1 MRSATSTISAI
12 LPDAFGLAM
21 LGVQIVAIF
30 YFLTLN
36 HILSDDGSRLIFGI
50 LTYIVLAAVALY
62 MWHGRSFTMK
72 MSRPVEWAAAIGA
85 SIFLG
90 ALSFGADML
99 VGLIANPQLSPIEA
113 GTKAGSPFGF
123 ALTVM
128 LCPGV
133 TTVTISGFFRALF
146 IHNET
151 TPWEQNDG

>member
-12 LPDAFGLAM
+12 VPDAFGLAM
-21 LGVQIVAIF
+21 LAVQIVAIF
-30 YFLTLN
+30 YFLTFI
-36 HILSDDGSRLIFGI
+36 HILSDEASRLIFGI

-62 MWHGRSFTMK
+62 MWHGSGFTQK
-72 MSRPVEWAAAIGA
+72 LSRPAEWAAAIGA

-90 ALSFGADML
+90 ALSFGADMI
-99 VGLIANPQLSPIEA
+99 VGLIANPQLLPIEA

-123 ALTVM
+123 PLTVM

-133 TTVTISGFFRALF
+133 TVVAISGFFRALF

-151 TPWEQNDG
+151 TPGEQNDG